1 MNIGG
6 IDMDLKQLNNKLLL
20 KRFREQVR
28 YGRFLQID
36 IISELKL
43 RGMEKE
49 MNEIISAYKNERN

>member
-1 MNIGG
+1 MMN
-6 IDMDLKQLNNKLLL
+6 LKELNNTLLL

-36 IISELKL
+36 LISELKL